1 MRICREERSVFMDKR
16 IENTI
21 KALEKNHF
29 KARYFQDSKTAAN
42 TLLEEIKVTDKVG
55 IGGSM
60 TITELGLPKAL
71 VERGNEVHFHWLEST
86 PEGMDRARENAS
98 KADVYLTSTNALT
111 EKGQLVNID
120 GTGNRVTAMV
130 FGPKKVYVVCGINKL
145 VDDIDG
151 AMKRIKENTY
161 KNARR
166 LNLKTPCA
174 ITGKCND
181 CDSPQRMCNVTTI
194 IEKKPTKIDIEIVI
208 IGESL
213 GY

>member
-1 MRICREERSVFMDKR
+1 M
-16 IENTI
+16 
-21 KALEKNHF
+21 
-29 KARYFQDSKTAAN
+29 
-42 TLLEEIKVTDKVG
+42 TDKVG

-161 KNARR
+161 K
-166 LNLKTPCA
+166 TQE
-174 ITGKCND
+174 D
-181 CDSPQRMCNVTTI
+181 
-194 IEKKPTKIDIEIVI
+194 
-208 IGESL
+208 
-213 GY
+213 

>member
-1 MRICREERSVFMDKR
+1 MNQK
-16 IENTI
+16 IENTL
-21 KALEKNHF
+21 KALKKNGF
-29 KARYFQDSKTAAN
+29 KARYFEDSKSAAK
-42 TLLEEIKVTDKVG
+42 TLLEEISVTDKVG

-60 TITELGLPKAL
+60 TIKELGLPDAL
-71 VERGNEVHFHWLEST
+71 LQRGNTVYFHWLETT
-86 PEGMDRARENAS
+86 PEGMDNARRNAS
-98 KADVYLTSTNALT
+98 TADVYLTSTNALT

-120 GTGNRVTAMV
+120 GTGNRVSAMV

-145 VDDIDG
+145 VDDVDG
-151 AMKRIKENTY
+151 AIKRIKDNAY

-174 ITGKCND
+174 ITEKCND

-194 IEKKPTKIDIEIVI
+194 IEKKPNKIDIEVMI

>member
-1 MRICREERSVFMDKR
+1 MNQK
-16 IENTI
+16 IENTL
-21 KALEKNHF
+21 KALKKNGF
-29 KARYFQDSKTAAN
+29 KARYFEDSKSAAK
-42 TLLEEIKVTDKVG
+42 TLLEEISVTDKVG

-60 TITELGLPKAL
+60 TIKELGLPDAL
-71 VERGNEVHFHWLEST
+71 LQRGNTVYFHWLETT
-86 PEGMDRARENAS
+86 PEGMDNARRNAS
-98 KADVYLTSTNALT
+98 TADVYLTSTNALT

-120 GTGNRVTAMV
+120 GTGNRVSAMV

-151 AMKRIKENTY
+151 AIKRIKDNAY

-174 ITGKCND
+174 ITEKCND

-194 IEKKPTKIDIEIVI
+194 IEKKPNKIDIEVMI

>member
-1 MRICREERSVFMDKR
+1 MNQK
-16 IENTI
+16 IENTL
-21 KALEKNHF
+21 KALKKNGF
-29 KARYFQDSKTAAN
+29 KARYFEDSKSAAK
-42 TLLEEIKVTDKVG
+42 TLLEEISVTDKVG

-60 TITELGLPKAL
+60 TIKELGLPDAL
-71 VERGNEVHFHWLEST
+71 LQRGNTVYFHWLETT
-86 PEGMDRARENAS
+86 PEGMDNARRNAS
-98 KADVYLTSTNALT
+98 TADVYLTSTNALT

-120 GTGNRVTAMV
+120 GTGNRVSAMV

-145 VDDIDG
+145 VDDVDG
-151 AMKRIKENTY
+151 AIKRIKDNAY

-174 ITGKCND
+174 ITEKCND

-194 IEKKPTKIDIEIVI
+194 IEKKTNKIDIEVMI

>member
-1 MRICREERSVFMDKR
+1 MNQK
-16 IENTI
+16 IENTL
-21 KALEKNHF
+21 KALMKNGF
-29 KARYFQDSKTAAN
+29 KARYFEDSKSAAK
-42 TLLEEIKVTDKVG
+42 TLLEEISVTDKVG

-60 TITELGLPKAL
+60 TIKELGLPDAL
-71 VERGNEVHFHWLEST
+71 LQRGNTVYFHWLETT
-86 PEGMDRARENAS
+86 PEGMDNARRNAS
-98 KADVYLTSTNALT
+98 TADVYLTSTNALT

-120 GTGNRVTAMV
+120 GTGNRVSAMV

-145 VDDIDG
+145 VDDVDG
-151 AMKRIKENTY
+151 AIKRIKDNAY

-174 ITGKCND
+174 ITEKCND

-194 IEKKPTKIDIEIVI
+194 IEKKPNKIDIEVMI